1 MENLDHILVFRTD
14 IDSED
19 CKKKLEAILN
29 QQAGILKWN
38 VALDDSDRI
47 LRIVS
52 YVLKPQE
59 IVKLITENGHY
70 CHELT

>member
-1 MENLDHILVFRTD
+1 MENLDHILVFKTD
-14 IDSED
+14 VHNED
-19 CKKKLEAILN
+19 CKKKLGAILN
-29 QQAGILKWN
+29 QQAGILQWN
-38 VALDDSDRI
+38 IALDDNDRI

-59 IVKLITENGHY
+59 IVTLITESGHY